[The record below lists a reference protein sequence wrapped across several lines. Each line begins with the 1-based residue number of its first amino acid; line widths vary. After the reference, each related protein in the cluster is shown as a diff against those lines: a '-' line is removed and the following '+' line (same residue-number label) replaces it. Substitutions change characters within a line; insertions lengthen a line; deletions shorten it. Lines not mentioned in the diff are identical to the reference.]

1 MSMILNLLSLMLVS
15 TNDFKNETV
24 LRLQLYN
31 LPANTNFYRILLY
44 HRVSLSLKSRETS
57 LRLTLKYSFFR
68 KLFNRLSL
76 ESFFLEYSDFNH
88 LIFLKISMT
97 FSMTF
102 LRHFL

>member
-1 MSMILNLLSLMLVS
+1 MLVS

-31 LPANTNFYRILLY
+31 LPANTDFYRILLY
-44 HRVSLSLKSRETS
+44 HIVSLSLKSRETS
-57 LRLTLKYSFFR
+57 LRLTLKYSFSESS
-68 KLFNRLSL
+68 LSVSHAL
-76 ESFFLEYSDFNH
+76 ESFFLEYSDFSH

-102 LRHFL
+102 LRNFL